1 MASERTA
8 FAVREETADCA
19 PFALRGIPSDQED
32 SRDRR
37 VSLQRGERLRAGCL
51 KLWRVIDGLVALG
64 FLLPDGRRQIVCLS
78 TPGDVVC
85 PVSTQAVGDIWV
97 EALTPSEL
105 EEIDLAAQQRNIG
118 RDPDL
123 TAALF
128 GMVHQ
133 QVKCASAHLVTL
145 GRLDGMERVCLFLA
159 DMAWR
164 VGQDTPGGRRVHL
177 PLSRE
182 DIADYLGLNAET
194 VSRIFSRVKKA
205 KLAIFLSPTDYLV
218 TDMAALERRAPI
230 GPTHRPATPQ
240 DGAERQ
246 F

>member
-1 MASERTA
+1 MASEQAAFVASDERTDY
-8 FAVREETADCA
+8 V
-19 PFALRGIPSDQED
+19 PFAFPGIHVGED
-32 SRDRR
+32 ESRERR
-37 VSLQRGERLRAGCL
+37 LVLQRGERLRAGCL
-51 KLWRVIDGLVALG
+51 KLWRVLDGLVALG

-105 EEIDLAAQQRNIG
+105 EEIDLAGQRHNIG
-118 RDPDL
+118 REPGL

-128 GMVHQ
+128 AMVHQ

-218 TDMAALERRAPI
+218 TDMTALERRAPI
-230 GPTHRPATPQ
+230 SPTHRPAVEQ
-240 DGAERQ
+240 HGLEGQ
-246 F
+246 V

>member
-1 MASERTA
+1 M
-8 FAVREETADCA
+8 
-19 PFALRGIPSDQED
+19 
-32 SRDRR
+32 
-37 VSLQRGERLRAGCL
+37 QRGERLRAGCL
-51 KLWRVIDGLVALG
+51 KLWRVLDGLVALG
-64 FLLPDGRRQIVCLS
+64 ILLPDGRRQIVCLS

-85 PVSTQAVGDIWV
+85 PVSTQAVGDMWV

-105 EEIDLAAQQRNIG
+105 EEIDLSAQHQNIG
-118 RDPDL
+118 RDPGL

-128 GMVHQ
+128 SMVHQ

-177 PLSRE
+177 PLNRE

-218 TDMAALERRAPI
+218 TDMTALERRAPI
-230 GPTHRPATPQ
+230 GPTHRPTAAE
-240 DGAERQ
+240 DDAERQ